1 MYLMLCQIEG
11 YADKQDLDSITK
23 ELLFSERDRDKLKGK
38 TGDTELVIKVPREGS
53 TDVTEIIWEV
63 FP

>member
-11 YADKQDLDSITK
+11 YVDKQDLDSITK
-23 ELLFSERDRDKLKGK
+23 ELLFSERDRDKLKRK

-53 TDVTEIIWEV
+53 TDVTEII
-63 FP
+63 

>member
-1 MYLMLCQIEG
+1 MLCQIEG
-11 YADKQDLDSITK
+11 YVDKQDLDSITK
-23 ELLFSERDRDKLKGK
+23 ELLFSERDRDKLKRK

>member
-1 MYLMLCQIEG
+1 MLCQIEG
-11 YADKQDLDSITK
+11 YADKQGLDSITK

-53 TDVTEIIWEV
+53 TDVTGII
-63 FP
+63 